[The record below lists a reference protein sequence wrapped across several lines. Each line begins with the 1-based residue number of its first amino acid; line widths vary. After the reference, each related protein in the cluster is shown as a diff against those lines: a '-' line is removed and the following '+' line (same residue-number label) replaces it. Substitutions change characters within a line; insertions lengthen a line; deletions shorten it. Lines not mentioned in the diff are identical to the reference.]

1 MKRALF
7 SIIVVATFVLSAAW
21 SHAAL
26 IVDQENSQGGGGL
39 NIAVFSP
46 MGQSF
51 IPSQSNLA
59 AIAYLGGSS
68 TYLNIREDTITGN
81 ILYTTDYETPGLDG
95 YTFFD
100 IDPDLWLAVGET
112 YVFEIVGT
120 GMITRDPYLG
130 DPYPNGGLYYQ
141 GGFYA
146 GDDAVFRTYYD
157 DAATSSVP
165 VPAAVWLLGSSLL
178 GLMGVKRKERS

>member
-1 MKRALF
+1 MKHTLT
-7 SIIVVATFVLSAAW
+7 IILAVAAIVSSATW
-21 SHAAL
+21 SRAAL
-26 IVDQENSQGGGGL
+26 IVDQENSTGGGRL
-39 NIAVFSP
+39 NISYFSP

-68 TYLNIREDTITGN
+68 TYLNIREDNMTGS
-81 ILYTTDYETPGLDG
+81 ILYTTDSETPGSDG

-100 IDPDLWLAVGET
+100 IDPGLWLTVGET
-112 YVFEIVGT
+112 YVFEIVGS
-120 GMITRDPYLG
+120 GMITRDANLG
-130 DPYPNGGLYYQ
+130 DPYTNGGLYYQ

-157 DAATSSVP
+157 DDATPPVP
-165 VPAAVWLLGSSLL
+165 VPAAAWLLGSGLL
-178 GLMGVKRKERS
+178 GLIGIRRKNS